1 MPGKVAKIGTFSDW
15 VGLFD
20 DWRKEIGVNH
30 DEIASFKFD
39 TLYGA
44 IETEE
49 IQFGSYKG
57 RRKWENLRQV
67 PTQQMRDALMNMIV
81 YQGDTEFASVEQQRY
96 LFESAPT
103 DWDRRAI
110 TRVMIE
116 EMRHGWQMCAL
127 LVDHFG
133 YSGKVEAQKMLERRA
148 FENKRLLGAFNVDV
162 DNWMDFFTYTD
173 FVDRDGK
180 FQLQMFKYSAFAP
193 LGRSMSYML
202 REEAF
207 HMGTGNDG
215 LRRIVQAGVIPG
227 WLIQKYLNKWI
238 SSSYDLFGTDHSSS
252 AHWAYV
258 WGIKG
263 RYDEPK
269 NDKDGGSRRSER
281 LQPAALSRR
290 SGGLDRAFQQRA
302 EPGTAQALCAPYQV
316 QPQHRTLGGA
326 EVSCADRRT
335 GGRCRLRT
343 AFEGIH
349 AVGAKTRSCC
359 WTSSATKRNGLR
371 RKKAR
376 AIRWRRLAKCGSR
389 RLICD

>member
-15 VGLFD
+15 IGLFN
-20 DWRKEIGVNH
+20 DWRKEIGVNTEDIEAFH
-30 DEIASFKFD
+30 FD

-44 IETEE
+44 IDTEE
-49 IQFGSYKG
+49 IEFGSYKG
-57 RRKWENLRQV
+57 RRKWENLRQI

-81 YQGDTEFASVEQQRY
+81 YQGDTEFASVEQQRN
-96 LFESAPT
+96 LLDNAPT

-133 YSGKVEAQKMLERRA
+133 YSGKVEAQKML
-148 FENKRLLGAFNVDV
+148 
-162 DNWMDFFTYTD
+162 
-173 FVDRDGK
+173 
-180 FQLQMFKYSAFAP
+180 AP

-215 LRRIVQAGVIPG
+215 LRRIVEAQIIPA

-258 WGIKG
+258 WGVKG

-269 NDKDGGSRRSER
+269 NDKTPDLDDLNDYNRNLYRDEVAGLIER
-281 LQPAALSRR
+281 FNGYLKPGEPKLYAPDIKFNRAIGKWAGQKFHAQTGEPLD
-290 SGGLDRAFQQRA
+290 DRAYEEHLNEYMPSAADKKLLLDIIGTEKKWIA
-302 EPGTAQALCAPYQV
+302 EKT
-316 QPQHRTLGGA
+316 GA
-326 EVSCADRRT
+326 RDPLSTIGEVR
-335 GGRCRLRT
+335 
-343 AFEGIH
+343 
-349 AVGAKTRSCC
+349 K
-359 WTSSATKRNGLR
+359 SAINL
-371 RKKAR
+371 
-376 AIRWRRLAKCGSR
+376 
-389 RLICD
+389 

>member
-20 DWRKEIGVNH
+20 EWRKDVGVNR
-30 DEIASFKFD
+30 DEIADFKFD

-44 IETEE
+44 IDTEE
-49 IQFGSYKG
+49 IEFGSFKG
-57 RRKWENLRQV
+57 RPKWQNLRQV
-67 PTQQMRDALMNMIV
+67 PTQQMRDALMNLIV
-81 YQGDTEFASVEQQRY
+81 YQGDTEFASVEQQRH
-96 LFESAPT
+96 LFETAPT
-103 DWDRRAI
+103 DWDRRAL

-127 LVDHFG
+127 LVEHFG

-180 FQLQMFKYSAFAP
+180 FQLQMLKYSAFAP

-215 LRRIVQAGVIPG
+215 LRRIVQAGIIPA

-258 WGIKG
+258 WGVKG

-269 NDKDGGSRRSER
+269 NQTEADLDDLNDYNRILYRNEVAGLIDRFNTVLKPGTPKLYAPDIKFNRAIGKYAGQKFHAQTGEPLDDKAYEQH
-281 LQPAALSRR
+281 LQEYMPSAEDKKLLLEIIANEKNWIAPKEGARDPLTTI
-290 SGGLDRAFQQRA
+290 A
-302 EPGTAQALCAPYQV
+302 EP
-316 QPQHRTLGGA
+316 R
-326 EVSCADRRT
+326 
-335 GGRCRLRT
+335 
-343 AFEGIH
+343 
-349 AVGAKTRSCC
+349 K
-359 WTSSATKRNGLR
+359 SAINL
-371 RKKAR
+371 
-376 AIRWRRLAKCGSR
+376 
-389 RLICD
+389 

>member
-20 DWRKEIGVNH
+20 DWRKDIGVNH
-30 DEIASFKFD
+30 KEIAGFNFD

-44 IETEE
+44 IETDE
-49 IQFGSYKG
+49 IQFGAFKG
-57 RRKWENLRQV
+57 NKKWENLRQV
-67 PTQQMRDALMNMIV
+67 PTQQMRDALINLIV
-81 YQGDTEFASVEQQRY
+81 YQGDTEFASVEQQRH
-96 LFESAPT
+96 LFDMAPT
-103 DWDRRAI
+103 DWDRKAL

-127 LVDHFG
+127 LITHFG

-180 FQLQMFKYSAFAP
+180 FQLQMLKYSAFAP

-215 LRRIVQAGVIPG
+215 LRRIVEAGVIPR
-227 WLIQKYLNKWI
+227 WLIQRYLNKWI
-238 SSSYDLFGTDHSSS
+238 SSSYDLFGTDNSSS

-269 NDKDGGSRRSER
+269 NAEQAKVDELNDYNRLLYRDEVAGLIERFNSVLKPGEARLYAPHIKFNRNIGRWAAQKFHAQTGEPLDDKAYAQHLTEYMPTAEDKK
-281 LQPAALSRR
+281 LL
-290 SGGLDRAFQQRA
+290 LDIIAN
-302 EPGTAQALCAPYQV
+302 EKKWIVPK
-316 QPQHRTLGGA
+316 
-326 EVSCADRRT
+326 E
-335 GGRCRLRT
+335 GGRDPLATIGEVR
-343 AFEGIH
+343 
-349 AVGAKTRSCC
+349 K
-359 WTSSATKRNGLR
+359 SAINL
-371 RKKAR
+371 
-376 AIRWRRLAKCGSR
+376 
-389 RLICD
+389 

>member
-1 MPGKVAKIGTFSDW
+1 
-15 VGLFD
+15 
-20 DWRKEIGVNH
+20 
-30 DEIASFKFD
+30 
-39 TLYGA
+39 
-44 IETEE
+44 
-49 IQFGSYKG
+49 
-57 RRKWENLRQV
+57 
-67 PTQQMRDALMNMIV
+67 MRDALLNMIV
-81 YQGDTEFASVEQQRY
+81 YQGDTEFASVEQQRN
-96 LFESAPT
+96 LFETAPT

-127 LVDHFG
+127 LVEHFG

-180 FQLQMFKYSAFAP
+180 FQLQMLKYSAFAP

-215 LRRIVQAGVIPG
+215 LRRIVQAGIIPA

-252 AHWAYV
+252 AHWAYI

-269 NDKDGGSRRSER
+269 NDKQADLDDLNDYNRNLYRDEVAGLIER
-281 LQPAALSRR
+281 FNGVLKPGEPKLYAPDIRFNRMIGKWAGQKYHPQTGVPLEDKEYEQ
-290 SGGLDRAFQQRA
+290 LFPTFMPRA
-302 EPGTAQALCAPYQV
+302 ED
-316 QPQHRTLGGA
+316 RTLLLDIISNEPKWIAPKEGA
-326 EVSCADRRT
+326 RDP
-335 GGRCRLRT
+335 
-343 AFEGIH
+343 FETI
-349 AVGAKTRSCC
+349 AEPRK
-359 WTSSATKRNGLR
+359 SAINL
-371 RKKAR
+371 
-376 AIRWRRLAKCGSR
+376 
-389 RLICD
+389 

>member
-20 DWRKEIGVNH
+20 EWRKEIGVNR

-39 TLYGA
+39 TLFGA
-44 IETEE
+44 IETDE
-49 IQFGSYKG
+49 IQFGHFKG
-57 RRKWENLRQV
+57 RRKWESLRQI
-67 PTQQMRDALMNMIV
+67 PTQQMRDALLNMIV
-81 YQGDTEFASVEQQRY
+81 YQGDTEFASVEQQRH
-96 LFESAPT
+96 LFETAPT

-180 FQLQMFKYSAFAP
+180 FQLQMLKYSAFAP

-215 LRRIVQAGVIPG
+215 LRRIVQAGVIPA

-269 NDKDGGSRRSER
+269 NDKQADLDDLNDYNRNLYHDEVAGLIER
-281 LQPAALSRR
+281 FNGVLKPGEPKLYAPDIKFNRMIGKWANRKFHP
-290 SGGLDRAFQQRA
+290 GTGVPMEDKEYDQQLPEFLPSAEDKKLLLEIIANEKKWIVPKEGARDPFETIA
-302 EPGTAQALCAPYQV
+302 EP
-316 QPQHRTLGGA
+316 R
-326 EVSCADRRT
+326 
-335 GGRCRLRT
+335 
-343 AFEGIH
+343 
-349 AVGAKTRSCC
+349 K
-359 WTSSATKRNGLR
+359 SAINL
-371 RKKAR
+371 
-376 AIRWRRLAKCGSR
+376 
-389 RLICD
+389 

>member
-20 DWRKEIGVNH
+20 EWRKEIGVNR
-30 DEIASFKFD
+30 DEIAQFKFD
-39 TLYGA
+39 TLFGA

-49 IQFGSYKG
+49 IQFGHYKG
-57 RRKWENLRQV
+57 RRKWENLRQI

-81 YQGDTEFASVEQQRY
+81 YQGDTEFASCEQQRH
-96 LFESAPT
+96 LFETAPT

-127 LVDHFG
+127 LIEHFG

-180 FQLQMFKYSAFAP
+180 FQLQMLKYSAFAP

-215 LRRIVQAGVIPG
+215 IRRIVQAGVIPA

-269 NDKDGGSRRSER
+269 NDKQADLDDLNDYNRQLYRDEVAGLIARFNGVLKRGEPKLYAPEIKFNRMIGRWAHQKFHPQDGRPLEDKEYEQMLPELLPTADDKKLLLEIIANEKKWIAVKEGARDPFETI
-281 LQPAALSRR
+281 
-290 SGGLDRAFQQRA
+290 A
-302 EPGTAQALCAPYQV
+302 EP
-316 QPQHRTLGGA
+316 R
-326 EVSCADRRT
+326 
-335 GGRCRLRT
+335 
-343 AFEGIH
+343 
-349 AVGAKTRSCC
+349 K
-359 WTSSATKRNGLR
+359 SAIN
-371 RKKAR
+371 
-376 AIRWRRLAKCGSR
+376 I
-389 RLICD
+389 

>member
-15 VGLFD
+15 VGLFEE
-20 DWRKEIGVNH
+20 WRKDIGVNPQEVQ
-30 DEIASFKFD
+30 DFKFE

-44 IETEE
+44 IDEQD
-49 IQFGSYKG
+49 IQFGYYKG
-57 RRKWENLRQV
+57 RRKWENLRQI
-67 PTQQMRDALMNMIV
+67 PTQNMRDALMNMIV
-81 YQGDTEFASVEQQRY
+81 YQGDTEFASVEQQRF
-96 LFESAPT
+96 LLESAPT

-110 TRVMIE
+110 IRVMIE

-127 LVDHFG
+127 LIDHFG

-180 FQLQMFKYSAFAP
+180 FQLQMLKYSGFAP

-215 LRRIVQAGVIPG
+215 IKRVVEAGIVPA

-238 SSSYDLFGTDHSSS
+238 SSAYDLFGTDHSSS

-263 RYDEPK
+263 RYDEPRNTQDANLDDL
-269 NDKDGGSRRSER
+269 NDYNRHLYRDEVAGLIERFNSVLKPDEPKLYAPDIKFNRMIGKWAGQKVHAGTGEALNDREYEGHFSEAM
-281 LQPAALSRR
+281 PT
-290 SGGLDRAFQQRA
+290 A
-302 EPGTAQALCAPYQV
+302 EDKKLLLEIIANEKHWIAEKE
-316 QPQHRTLGGA
+316 GA
-326 EVSCADRRT
+326 RDPFATIGEPR
-335 GGRCRLRT
+335 
-343 AFEGIH
+343 
-349 AVGAKTRSCC
+349 K
-359 WTSSATKRNGLR
+359 SAINL
-371 RKKAR
+371 
-376 AIRWRRLAKCGSR
+376 
-389 RLICD
+389 

>member
-20 DWRKEIGVNH
+20 EWRKEIGVNRG
-30 DEIASFKFD
+30 EIADFKFD
-39 TLYGA
+39 TLFGA
-44 IETEE
+44 IDTEE
-49 IQFGSYKG
+49 IQFGAYKG
-57 RRKWENLRQV
+57 RSKWQNVRQM
-67 PTQQMRDALMNMIV
+67 PTQQMRDALLNMIV
-81 YQGDTEFASVEQQRY
+81 YQGDTEFASVEQQRH
-96 LFESAPT
+96 LFETAPT
-103 DWDRRAI
+103 DWDRRAL

-127 LVDHFG
+127 LVEHFG

-180 FQLQMFKYSAFAP
+180 FQLQMLKYSAFAP

-215 LRRIVQAGVIPG
+215 LRRIVEAGIIPA

-238 SSSYDLFGTDHSSS
+238 SCSYDLFGTDHSSS

-263 RYDEPK
+263 RYDEPQNQIEPDLDDL
-269 NDKDGGSRRSER
+269 NDYNRSLYQKEVAGLIER
-281 LQPAALSRR
+281 FNAVLKPAAKKLYAPDIKFNRAIGKDAGQKFHAQTGEPLDDKAYEQHLKEYMPSAEDKKLLLEIIANEKNWIAEKHGARDPLSTI
-290 SGGLDRAFQQRA
+290 A
-302 EPGTAQALCAPYQV
+302 EP
-316 QPQHRTLGGA
+316 R
-326 EVSCADRRT
+326 
-335 GGRCRLRT
+335 
-343 AFEGIH
+343 
-349 AVGAKTRSCC
+349 K
-359 WTSSATKRNGLR
+359 SAIN
-371 RKKAR
+371 
-376 AIRWRRLAKCGSR
+376 I
-389 RLICD
+389 

>member
-1 MPGKVAKIGTFSDW
+1 MPGKVAKIGTFSEW

-20 DWRKEIGVNH
+20 EWRKEIGVDR

-44 IETEE
+44 IETDE
-49 IQFGSYKG
+49 ILFGSFKG
-57 RRKWENLRQV
+57 RRNWENRRQV
-67 PTQQMRDALMNMIV
+67 PTQQMRDAMRNMIV
-81 YQGDTEFASVEQQRY
+81 YQGGTEFASVVQPLNLVET
-96 LFESAPT
+96 APT

-110 TRVMIE
+110 LRVIIE
-116 EMRHGWQMCAL
+116 DMRHGWQMCAL
-127 LVDHFG
+127 LMDHFG

-148 FENKRLLGAFNVDV
+148 FENQRLLGAFNVDV

-180 FQLQMFKYSAFAP
+180 FQLQMLKYSAFAP

-215 LRRIVQAGVIPG
+215 LRRIVQAGIIPP

-252 AHWAYV
+252 AHGAYV

-269 NDKDGGSRRSER
+269 NDKQADLDDLNDYNRNLYHDEVAGLIER
-281 LQPAALSRR
+281 FHSVLKPGNPKLYAPDIKFNRMIGKWANQKFHPQTGQHLE
-290 SGGLDRAFQQRA
+290 DKEYDQQLTDFLPTAEDKKLLLEIIGNEKKWIVEKEGARDPLETIA
-302 EPGTAQALCAPYQV
+302 EP
-316 QPQHRTLGGA
+316 R
-326 EVSCADRRT
+326 
-335 GGRCRLRT
+335 
-343 AFEGIH
+343 
-349 AVGAKTRSCC
+349 K
-359 WTSSATKRNGLR
+359 SAINL
-371 RKKAR
+371 
-376 AIRWRRLAKCGSR
+376 
-389 RLICD
+389 

>member
-15 VGLFD
+15 IGLFD
-20 DWRKEIGVNH
+20 EWRKEIGVNR

-39 TLYGA
+39 TLFGA
-44 IETEE
+44 IETDE
-49 IQFGSYKG
+49 IQFGHFKG
-57 RRKWENLRQV
+57 KRKWENLRQI
-67 PTQQMRDALMNMIV
+67 PTQQMRDALLNMIV

-96 LFESAPT
+96 LFETAPT

-127 LVDHFG
+127 LVEHFG

-180 FQLQMFKYSAFAP
+180 FQLQMLKYSAFAP

-215 LRRIVQAGVIPG
+215 LRRMVEAGVIPA
-227 WLIQKYLNKWI
+227 WLIQRYLNKWI

-263 RYDEPK
+263 RYDEPQNKKDADLDELNDYNRILYYQECAGLVKRISNCQKGDCTELYAPHVKFNRNIGKWAGQKFHVKTGEPMDDKEYDTQLPDFLPSAEDKKLLLVSIANQK
-269 NDKDGGSRRSER
+269 NRIAEKEGARDPFETI
-281 LQPAALSRR
+281 
-290 SGGLDRAFQQRA
+290 A
-302 EPGTAQALCAPYQV
+302 EP
-316 QPQHRTLGGA
+316 R
-326 EVSCADRRT
+326 
-335 GGRCRLRT
+335 
-343 AFEGIH
+343 
-349 AVGAKTRSCC
+349 K
-359 WTSSATKRNGLR
+359 SAINL
-371 RKKAR
+371 
-376 AIRWRRLAKCGSR
+376 
-389 RLICD
+389 

>member
-15 VGLFD
+15 IGLFD
-20 DWRKEIGVNH
+20 EWRKEIGVNR

-39 TLYGA
+39 TLYGN

-49 IQFGSYKG
+49 IQFGAFKG

-67 PTQQMRDALMNMIV
+67 PTQQMRDALMNLIV
-81 YQGDTEFASVEQQRY
+81 YQGDTEFASVEQQRH
-96 LFESAPT
+96 LFETAPT

-180 FQLQMFKYSAFAP
+180 FQLQMLKYSAFAP

-215 LRRIVQAGVIPG
+215 LRRIVQAGVIPA

-238 SSSYDLFGTDHSSS
+238 SSSYDLFGTDNSSS

-263 RYDEPK
+263 RYDEPQNTAEAK
-269 NDKDGGSRRSER
+269 LDDLNDYNRHLYHKEVAGLIEHFNSVLKPGQPKLYAPHIKFNRSIGRWAGQKFHAQTGEPLDGQLYEQHLKEYLPSAEDKKLLLEIIANEKKWIVAKVGARD
-281 LQPAALSRR
+281 PF
-290 SGGLDRAFQQRA
+290 DTIA
-302 EPGTAQALCAPYQV
+302 EP
-316 QPQHRTLGGA
+316 R
-326 EVSCADRRT
+326 
-335 GGRCRLRT
+335 
-343 AFEGIH
+343 
-349 AVGAKTRSCC
+349 K
-359 WTSSATKRNGLR
+359 SAINL
-371 RKKAR
+371 
-376 AIRWRRLAKCGSR
+376 
-389 RLICD
+389 